1 MMASNSTFECN
12 TVPAEEGELFVYEF
26 AKHGITGIQQYVTE
40 RLNKWR
46 RIPLNIAVT
55 GKAGAGKSTFINV
68 IRGLKTGEEGAAH
81 TDVTEG
87 TKTIKSYKHPYNENL
102 VFWDLP
108 GVGTENFKRAN
119 YDDKVN
125 LAKYDFF
132 LIFSSER
139 FLENDGWL
147 AKEIRKMDKR
157 FYFVRTKV
165 FLDIFNEKKGRAFP
179 RSRDEILSHI
189 RIDCQQNLEGYGISD
204 SPVYLIDN
212 FEPYD
217 FDFGMLQAKLIEDAP
232 QLKREAMTFSI
243 IGRTEELMFQKKKE
257 LQKRIPI
264 ISLESAVAGAVPVPG
279 FGTAVDVGLMIIEI
293 MFYRD
298 QFGLT
303 EDAIKKS
310 AVMLGVRTEELTSE
324 LDMKLILI
332 NCTEKGLIALCNA
345 FLISQAVEEVT
356 KVVLPVIGSAIAGIL
371 SYQST
376 SYCMTK
382 ILEQMY
388 QDALKINMKL
398 SMHVAQSLAV

>member
-12 TVPAEEGELFVYEF
+12 NIPAEEGELFVDEF
-26 AKHGITGIQQYVTE
+26 NKHGIAGIQQYVTE

-46 RIPLNIAVT
+46 RIPLHIAVT

-68 IRGLKTGEEGAAH
+68 IRGLKTGEAGAAH

-87 TKTIKSYKHPYNENL
+87 TKTIKSYKHPYSENI

-108 GVGTENFKRAN
+108 GVGTENFKREN
-119 YDDKVN
+119 YDDKVK

-165 FLDIFNEKKGRAFP
+165 FLDISNEAKGRAFP
-179 RSRDEILSHI
+179 RSRDDILSHI
-189 RIDCQQNLEGYGISD
+189 LIDCLQNLEGYGISD

-217 FDFGMLQAKLIEDAP
+217 FDFGRLQAKLIEDAP
-232 QLKREAMTFSI
+232 QLKREALAFSI
-243 IGRTEELMFQKKKE
+243 IGQTQEIMLQKKKE
-257 LQKRIPI
+257 LEKRIPI
-264 ISLESAVAGAVPVPG
+264 ISLASAVAGAVPIPG
-279 FGTAVDVGLMIIEI
+279 FGTAVDAGLMIKEI
-293 MFYRD
+293 MFYRE

-310 AVMLGVRTEELTSE
+310 AVMLGVRTEELKSQ
-324 LDMKLILI
+324 LDMKELFI
-332 NCTEKGLIALCNA
+332 NCTKKGVLALCNA
-345 FLISQAVEEVT
+345 FLISQAAEEAT
-356 KVVLPVIGSAIAGIL
+356 KFVLPVIGSAIAGIL
-371 SYQST
+371 SYKST

-382 ILEQMY
+382 ILEGMY
-388 QDALKINMKL
+388 EDALKINMKL
-398 SMHVAQSLAV
+398 SMYLAQSSSV